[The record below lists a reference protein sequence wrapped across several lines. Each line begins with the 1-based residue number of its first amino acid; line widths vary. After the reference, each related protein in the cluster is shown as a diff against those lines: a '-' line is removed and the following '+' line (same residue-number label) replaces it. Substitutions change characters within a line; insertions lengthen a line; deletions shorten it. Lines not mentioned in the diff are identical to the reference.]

1 MLTHHISESHL
12 SQMLQHLISWFLLGD
27 PVTAGGYGGKFN
39 SLLVSCLIYFTRSV
53 SDIALVSFSNPC
65 QQKHPLLFWIY
76 LEVSSRTGQEAHSN
90 VITSFFNGWGLILLN
105 CSNIFFYI
113 IFQNH
118 ICHKCCDIWYLTSI
132 VAWRSCYYW
141 WIWRTV

>member
-1 MLTHHISESHL
+1 MSSPVSLIVQDSSDLTVPIYSNISYSSYRSVTNVATSDL
-12 SQMLQHLISWFLLGD
+12 LPVILLGD

-76 LEVSSRTGQEAHSN
+76 L
-90 VITSFFNGWGLILLN
+90 GLILLN

-113 IFQNH
+113 IDLFQNH
-118 ICHKCCDIWYLTSI
+118 ICHKCCNI
-132 VAWRSCYYW
+132 
-141 WIWRTV
+141 